1 MDNEKGTS
9 QNYTLRIVH
18 YPLNLTF
25 APTFDT
31 RTDFNAGLAEPVDA
45 MVSNTI
51 VRKDM
56 PVRVRHPVLI
66 RHLTC
71 CFSIS

>member
-1 MDNEKGTS
+1 MKFLTS
-9 QNYTLRIVH
+9 GLYSVKDMLSLNFICTTNSKTLLLHPR
-18 YPLNLTF
+18 LTQ
-25 APTFDT
+25 

-56 PVRVRHPVLI
+56 PVRVRHPV
-66 RHLTC
+66 H
-71 CFSIS
+71 

>member
-1 MDNEKGTS
+1 MDNVQWIIKKGAP
-9 QNYTLRIVH
+9 QNYTLSIVH
-18 YPLNLTF
+18 HSLTLTF

-56 PVRVRHPVLI
+56 PVRVRHPVQKSLY
-66 RHLTC
+66 
-71 CFSIS
+71 